1 MNIIIDKEY
10 DKNGNEI
17 AKDYHVKDF
26 PELAAFLSEILRNL
40 KKKIS

>member
-1 MNIIIDKEY
+1 MDVIIDKEY

-26 PELAAFLSEILRNL
+26 PELTAFLSEIMRNL
-40 KKKIS
+40 QKKIS